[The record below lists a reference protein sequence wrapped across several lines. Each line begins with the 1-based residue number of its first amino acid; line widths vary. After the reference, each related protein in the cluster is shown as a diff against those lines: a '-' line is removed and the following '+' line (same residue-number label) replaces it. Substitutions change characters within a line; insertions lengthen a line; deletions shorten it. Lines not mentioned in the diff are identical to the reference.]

1 MTNRTVDEAGH
12 PSRYRIEAG
21 VPCIDVKVEN
31 VDRLFDLRD
40 PAPFRGRDLDPGLVE
55 YLSDAAE
62 DLAGQAS
69 YRVVFWLEQPCRP
82 VEIEEAFRAHFT
94 YVLDRLRH
102 RRRAQRRTGHVAL
115 LLAVVL
121 VSALLALSQ
130 VVGSTFPGSLGAGLK
145 EGLVILAW
153 VVLWRPV
160 EVLIY
165 DGIPVRRERKVVS
178 KLLDA
183 PIEVRVVDGPPGPPT
198 DPSAAGAR
206 RG

>member
-1 MTNRTVDEAGH
+1 MQSTREAAGLL
-12 PSRYRIEAG
+12 RYRVEGG
-21 VPCIDVKVEN
+21 VPCIDVKVASIEH
-31 VDRLFDLRD
+31 VFDLRD

-55 YLSDAAE
+55 YLRDAGE
-62 DLAGQAS
+62 DLAGHAA
-69 YRVVFWLEQPCRP
+69 YRVVFWLEKPCRP
-82 VEIEEAFRAHFT
+82 GEIEEAFRSHFQ

-102 RRRAQRRTGHVAL
+102 RRREQRRTGHVAL
-115 LLAVVL
+115 VLAVVL

-130 VVGSTFPGSLGAGLK
+130 FVTTAIPGSLGVGLK
-145 EGLVILAW
+145 EGLVILSW

-183 PIEVRVVDGPPGPPT
+183 PIEIRVAEGPAGGGAN
-198 DPSAAGAR
+198 AAGTLRA
-206 RG
+206 

>member
-1 MTNRTVDEAGH
+1 MTNRTAHEAGH

-21 VPCIDVKVEN
+21 GPCIDVKVESAE
-31 VDRLFDLRD
+31 RLFDLRD

-55 YLSDAAE
+55 YLTDAAE
-62 DLAGQAS
+62 DLVGQQT
-69 YRVVFWLEQPCRP
+69 YRVVFWLEKPCRP

-94 YVLDRLRH
+94 YVLDRLHH
-102 RRRAQRRTGHVAL
+102 RRRTQRRTGHVAL
-115 LLAVVL
+115 LLAIFL

-130 VVGSTFPGSLGAGLK
+130 VVGSTFPGSIGAGLK

-165 DGIPVRRERKVVS
+165 DGIPVRRERRVVS

-198 DPSAAGAR
+198 GASVAGVV
-206 RG
+206 GG